1 MKNILTKKELKS
13 RVFMRYGNR
22 LEVIDNLEE
31 FDINRNCTVLIGKT
45 KKITC
50 KVFELLYTNIYWKE
64 DNKEKY
70 KLLDDIDKY
79 KENKQIFEINMFN
92 GETVNFKPDYVM
104 KGDSRHFL
112 HYFDMSYFVNGPDSQ
127 RTLMR
132 DILKTFDESDITFE
146 YLDYFDFN

>member
-112 HYFDMSYFVNGPDSQ
+112 NYFDMSYFVNGPDSQ